1 LQGLEEEDQLKR
13 AELMIS
19 NADSIGVPPLVK
31 PTDITSGNVKI
42 NTVFVASIF
51 N

>member
-1 LQGLEEEDQLKR
+1 
-13 AELMIS
+13 MIA
-19 NADSIGVPPLVK
+19 NADSIGVPSLVR

-51 N
+51 NLKHGLEELTEAEY